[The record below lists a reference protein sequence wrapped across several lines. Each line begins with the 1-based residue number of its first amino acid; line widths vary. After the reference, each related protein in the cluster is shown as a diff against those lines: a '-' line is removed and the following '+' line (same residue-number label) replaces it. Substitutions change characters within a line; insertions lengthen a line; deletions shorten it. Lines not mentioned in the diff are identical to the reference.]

1 MRRGFPMADAAE
13 GGVAAGRVRPDGW
26 PGRDGSARV
35 GRPLPTLAGLAALG
49 ARDRAYHHL
58 RHRILTGSLA
68 PGTALLETELAALL
82 GVSRT
87 PVREAAI
94 RLAEEGLVEIRP
106 RHGIRVRGLTL
117 ADVRD
122 ILDVFSALEVRA
134 VELVARRGLAPDEA
148 RVLTGMLS
156 RMERATAA
164 GDIAGWSDLDDDFHS
179 AIVGLCGNP
188 RLLGTL
194 GEYWGQQF
202 RARMLIVPLRPAPV
216 QSDTEHRAIVAA
228 LVGGDAG
235 LARTLHAAHR
245 DRADAQQMD
254 LLRRRLGAGGHV

>member
-1 MRRGFPMADAAE
+1 MGSGMVAQTADPPEPGA
-13 GGVAAGRVRPDGW
+13 RTRPEGW

-35 GRPLPTLAGLAALG
+35 GRPLPTLTGLAALG

-68 PGTALLETELAALL
+68 PGTTLLETELAALL

-87 PVREAAI
+87 PVREATI

-106 RHGIRVRGLTL
+106 RHGVRVRGLTL

-134 VELVARRGLAPDEA
+134 VELVARRGLAADEG
-148 RVLTGMLS
+148 RVLTALLA

-164 GDIAGWSDLDDDFHS
+164 GDIAAWSDLDDDFHS

-202 RARMLIVPLRPAPV
+202 RARALIVPLRPAPV

-228 LVGGDAG
+228 LIAGDAG
-235 LARTLHAAHR
+235 RARMLHAAHR

-254 LLRRRLGAGGHV
+254 LMRRSLGAGGHV